1 MPEEK
6 QMEILTLLGMDQQQN
21 IFSKYL
27 YFIDSEIEYSSNEED
42 LKKLQDLKSLL
53 EDVMNVSDDNKG
65 ELIERVKMFN
75 WWDYDNLEW
84 EYDNQELLFAIIY
97 EL

>member
-1 MPEEK
+1 LPEEK
-6 QMEILTLLGMDQQQN
+6 QIEILTLLGMDQQQN